1 MLSILT
7 KSLEDTGIAAPQK
20 CSIRRSCRPDQ
31 RGVALLVMLT
41 LLTLWGLYLFIG
53 QLSAAQLQT
62 TRAQNAAV
70 AMAEA
75 KQALLGDAIAQIT
88 PYLRL
93 PDIGMDGFG
102 VPKEG
107 NAAANFTGN
116 AKDYSV
122 LGKYPWKTLGVAP
135 LHDQYG
141 ECLWYAVSGR
151 FKISPATDALNW
163 DTLGQIDVID
173 GSGNTIA
180 TNLAA
185 LLVAPGPAIDSQ
197 SRTLAD
203 PAYKQCGGNYD
214 AQNFLD
220 TYSVA
225 NAVAGEVNYLA
236 GSTNN
241 RVALNSN
248 NKRFVMTQSDYYN
261 DRFLY
266 VRVDDIFSPLI
277 RRNDF
282 AAAISAL
289 LDDPGVQ
296 ASAVAGTKGTDNI
309 NCTLAPAP
317 VDAFCKN
324 WKEML
329 FLTQLPA
336 PAPITIDA
344 VPSGSCSRVLLFS
357 GRKIAGQSRLTA
369 AEKADKNN
377 YLEGVN
383 AASSNAPTAVASNF
397 SGNSTF
403 DWHNPGAD
411 LVRCLP

>member
-1 MLSILT
+1 
-7 KSLEDTGIAAPQK
+7 
-20 CSIRRSCRPDQ
+20 
-31 RGVALLVMLT
+31 MLT

-102 VPKEG
+102 VPEGG

-225 NAVAGEVNYLA
+225 NAVAGEVNYFA

-266 VRVDDIFSPLI
+266 VRVDDIFTPLI
-277 RRNDF
+277 RRNLLP
-282 AAAISAL
+282 AHQRPSGRPRWLPRSARAQE
-289 LDDPGVQ
+289 PR
-296 ASAVAGTKGTDNI
+296 APRI
-309 NCTLAPAP
+309 NCTLGHAPD
-317 VDAFCKN
+317 DAFCKN
-324 WKEML
+324 WKAC
-329 FLTQLPA
+329 FPNCPRQRQQN
-336 PAPITIDA
+336 A

-383 AASSNAPTAVASNF
+383 AASFNAPTAVASNF